1 MLHPK
6 TSLVALFALA
16 GCDIAYVPQTLPL
29 GESVTEVEQAE
40 FSLDIKPLTQ
50 EEIALANTR
59 EWHRQAIVPNRQ
71 AAEGTSLRRAA
82 SARAERLPPVN
93 SPPMYRLGVGDELS
107 LEIKQPVVDRDGV
120 PRATSQV
127 LTLPVKEDGTIF
139 SALIGSIEARGRT
152 LNEVRDLIDHE
163 LTRPSGLDAQA
174 VAQLSPPP
182 TGTPPLYRIG
192 AGDVLAITRVLPEV
206 TDEGSVNEV
215 PNTRPLVVAAN
226 GNVRLL
232 GAGDVNVA
240 GLTTG
245 EAIEEISAELLRN
258 GLNPDI
264 ELSIQANNS
273 SPLRLIGDLPSA
285 IEDRVLPI
293 AEAPVR
299 LVDVVSRLG
308 LQTPPGR
315 DYLIEIQRE
324 RERYGVLLNDLLGSE
339 SRAPIYLHPNDIIR
353 IQVQED
359 APDFAL
365 NIVGFNSQS
374 VALSS
379 VAGNGASMVL
389 PVTSQPLELIDAINA
404 ANIAVDSE
412 TDVIA
417 RIIRNGQEYRV
428 SVRRALI
435 DQPSRKIFLRS
446 EDRIVFEPVVFD
458 KQTVMITGA
467 GTAPQLIE
475 IAQIARPTLSDAVFS
490 SSALADAESDLKQVF
505 VLRPDENI
513 ENEFDAYYLDLSNPT
528 RLALADDFQLRP
540 NDIIFISD
548 QPVSQFTR
556 VVSRINTALR
566 SSLGLATSV
575 EAVPSLFR

>member
-1 MLHPK
+1 
-6 TSLVALFALA
+6 
-16 GCDIAYVPQTLPL
+16 
-29 GESVTEVEQAE
+29 
-40 FSLDIKPLTQ
+40 
-50 EEIALANTR
+50 
-59 EWHRQAIVPNRQ
+59 
-71 AAEGTSLRRAA
+71 
-82 SARAERLPPVN
+82 
-93 SPPMYRLGVGDELS
+93 
-107 LEIKQPVVDRDGV
+107 
-120 PRATSQV
+120 
-127 LTLPVKEDGTIF
+127 
-139 SALIGSIEARGRT
+139 
-152 LNEVRDLIDHE
+152 
-163 LTRPSGLDAQA
+163 
-174 VAQLSPPP
+174 
-182 TGTPPLYRIG
+182 
-192 AGDVLAITRVLPEV
+192 
-206 TDEGSVNEV
+206 
-215 PNTRPLVVAAN
+215 VAAN